1 MLETVTREQ
10 FLELRKKYI
19 ESKYQHLNDMQRKAV
34 LSTNGP
40 LLLLAGA
47 GSGKTTVLIN
57 RIANLIRFG
66 AGGDSDFIPDYIT
79 DIDAA
84 LIYEY
89 LENPNPEIA
98 EMVDRACAV
107 NPPAPWQIIAIT
119 FTNKAAR
126 ELKERLERAI
136 GDAANDVWA
145 ATFHSACVRILRRNI
160 EKLGFNK
167 DFTIYDMQDTERL
180 MKEIINEEG
189 LSDKMFPPKA
199 VLGEISHAKDSL
211 YTPKMY
217 ADEANGDFRREKIA
231 TLYAKYQARL
241 KDASALDFDDIICHT
256 VKLLQEFDDVREQY
270 QKQFKYVLI
279 DEYQDTN
286 HAQYVLASLLAG
298 GHGNIC
304 VVGDDDQSIYR
315 FRGATIENILEFEH
329 QFKDARVIRLEQNY
343 RSTGGILEVA
353 NAVIKN
359 NLGRKDKA
367 LWTDKGQ
374 GDLPVVRKVASE
386 QNEAKFIVDTILNEV
401 KTGKKYSDFAVL
413 YRTNAQ
419 SNTVEQFLARNAI
432 PYRIYG
438 GLRFFDREEVKDMLA
453 YLWVLQNPADTLR
466 LKRIINKPARKIG
479 EKLIEKAEMIAE
491 SKSLSLYQVVERAE
505 EFAELGASAKHLKAF
520 SDMMNRV
527 REKLNGPLEQL
538 YDTLV
543 QETGYIDALIA
554 KADEKS
560 ESKIENIKE
569 LKSNIVEYEKG
580 ADEPSLFGF
589 LDEVA
594 LYTDLEQMEDS
605 SDTVTL
611 MTIHS
616 AKGLEFDTVFLTGV
630 EEGLFPGYRSIGS
643 DDEIEEERRLFYVA
657 ATRAMKK
664 LYMLHATSRM
674 IFGQTNYN
682 RASRFIEEI
691 PQEKYI
697 AEEDAP
703 AFEAFGGT
711 REFGGANERRWENRT
726 TITPR
731 AKTASYGSS
740 IAAKKEKPKFSFA
753 TGEAVRHKTFGE
765 GIILSVRPMGGDAL
779 LEIKFEVGVKRLMQN
794 TAGQYI
800 EKI

>member
-10 FLELRKKYI
+10 FLELRKRRI
-19 ESKYQHLNDMQRKAV
+19 ENEYKHLNDMQRKAV
-34 LSTNGP
+34 LAGEGP

-66 AGGDSDFIPDYIT
+66 TGGESDFIPDYIT

-89 LENPNPEIA
+89 LENPNPEIE
-98 EMVDRACAV
+98 EMVNRACAV

-136 GDAANDVWA
+136 GETANDVWA
-145 ATFHSACVRILRRNI
+145 ATFHSACVRILRRYI
-160 EKLGFNK
+160 EKLGFNR

-180 MKEIINEEG
+180 MKEIINDEG
-189 LSDKMFPPKA
+189 ISDKMFPPKA
-199 VLGEISHAKDSL
+199 VLGEISRAKDSL
-211 YTPKMY
+211 YTPEMY
-217 ADEANGDFRREKIA
+217 ASEVSGDFRREKIA
-231 TLYAKYQARL
+231 TLYAKYQNRL
-241 KDASALDFDDIICHT
+241 KAASAVDFDDIICHT
-256 VKLLQEFDDVREQY
+256 VTLLREFPDVREHY

-298 GHGNIC
+298 GSGNIC

-315 FRGATIENILEFEH
+315 FRGATIENILEFEN
-329 QFKDARVIRLEQNY
+329 QFKNARVIRLEQNY
-343 RSTGGILEVA
+343 RSTGGILDVA

-367 LWTDKGQ
+367 LWTDKGA
-374 GDLPVVRKVASE
+374 GEPPVVRKVNNE
-386 QNEAKFIVDTILNEV
+386 QNEAKFIVDTILKEV
-401 KTGKKYSDFAVL
+401 ESGKKWSDFAVL

-419 SNTVEQFLARNAI
+419 SNAIEQMLARNAI
-432 PYRIYG
+432 PYRVYG
-438 GLRFFDREEVKDMLA
+438 GHRFFDYAEVKDMLA

-466 LKRIINKPARKIG
+466 LKRIINTPSRKIG
-479 EKLIEKAEMIAE
+479 EKLIEKVEALAEANNLTM
-491 SKSLSLYQVVERAE
+491 YQVVERAE
-505 EFAELGASAKHLKAF
+505 EFPELGASVKYLKAF

-527 REKLNGPLEQL
+527 RAKLGGPLEEL

-543 QETGYIDALIA
+543 SETGYVDALIA
-554 KADEKS
+554 KADERT
-560 ESKIENIKE
+560 ETRIENVRE
-569 LKSNIVEYEKG
+569 LKSTIMEYEKG
-580 ADEPSLFGF
+580 AEEPSLFGF

-594 LYTDLEQMEDS
+594 LYTDLEQMEEG

-616 AKGLEFDTVFLTGV
+616 AKGLEFNTVFLTGV
-630 EEGLFPGYRSIGS
+630 EEGLFPSYRSIGS
-643 DDEIEEERRLFYVA
+643 DAEIEEERRLFYVA
-657 ATRAMKK
+657 TTRAMRK
-664 LYMLHATSRM
+664 LFLTHATSRM

-691 PQEKYI
+691 PHEKYRAE
-697 AEEDAP
+697 AEEPMISAMDR
-703 AFEAFGGT
+703 FD
-711 REFGGANERRWENRT
+711 EFTDELGARKRENRT
-726 TITPR
+726 AITPR
-731 AKTASYGSS
+731 AKTAVYGSS
-740 IAAKKEKPKFSFA
+740 MTKKEKPKFSFA

-765 GIILSVRPMGGDAL
+765 GIIISVRPMGGDAL
-779 LEIKFEVGVKRLMQN
+779 LEIKFEAGVKRLMQN